1 MWDSIQRIIICR
13 LQEKSG
19 FDVFSSKLY
28 GGGNVLFAESSTVFL
43 GVESDDPKKWMG
55 PIYYNTMKAMDCK
68 AEGEF

>member
-1 MWDSIQRIIICR
+1 M
-13 LQEKSG
+13 
-19 FDVFSSKLY
+19 FSSKPY
-28 GGGNVLFAESSTVFL
+28 GGGNVLFAESSTMFL